1 MSRCWLVKP
10 SHLLPPLQ
18 HPCCPS
24 TCGQL
29 DEVEEDH
36 RHLKA
41 SLRGT
46 SHHGRSI
53 RSRSDAAA
61 FTQLRVGTGDITRSS
76 GAARPRTP
84 HRSSYGNEPA
94 GEEGG
99 ERREERGRERGGGG
113 KKTNILNYCNRP
125 SREFSSAPPARRPGL
140 RGLARRTSDEDMWT
154 AASGESDDATAGHF
168 LFIPLRLYLQKF
180 QLFGLL

>member
-1 MSRCWLVKP
+1 MQQIYEVNVFRNSVSVDSFESLTHVKLKVCLVADWS
-10 SHLLPPLQ
+10 SHRTCFPPLQ

-53 RSRSDAAA
+53 RSRSEASA

-99 ERREERGRERGGGG
+99 ERRGEGRGWGQ
-113 KKTNILNYCNRP
+113 KKNKQTEL
-125 SREFSSAPPARRPGL
+125 L
-140 RGLARRTSDEDMWT
+140 QQ
-154 AASGESDDATAGHF
+154 GEQ
-168 LFIPLRLYLQKF
+168 RV
-180 QLFGLL
+180 